1 MGRTTW
7 PKGLKQRVRGGHAD
21 VVVVV
26 VAESSNI
33 FLKFFPTLSFSLL
46 SLLSLLSLFAFALD
60 LHSLFVRRI
69 GS

>member
-33 FLKFFPTLSFSLL
+33 FFKFFPTLSFSLV
-46 SLLSLLSLFAFALD
+46 SLLSLFAFALD

-69 GS
+69 GP